1 MRKDLIKLHFIV
13 LLWGFTGVLG
23 ALIQLSAIYIVFYR
37 LLIATTGV
45 IIWMAY
51 TKMSFKIM
59 SRDLMLIIGT
69 GIIIAFH
76 WITFFHAIKV
86 SNISVALA
94 CMSAVSVFVALL
106 EPLFFKRRI
115 ILYEL
120 FFALLTVAGLYL
132 IFRFE
137 PGYRTGILFSITSAF
152 LAALFTVINGIY
164 IKKHSSDI
172 ITLYEMI
179 GGLAAI
185 SIYIFLTDGIIIKQF
200 YIDLY
205 SFFWLLIL
213 GTICTSY
220 AFMESVKIMKK
231 LTPFTV
237 AITVNLEPVYA
248 IILAVLIFGDKEFMS
263 LGFYIGTSIIL
274 TTIFA
279 NSWLKSRKKQKL
291 Q

>member
-37 LLIATTGV
+37 LLIATTG
-45 IIWMAY
+45 IFIWMAY